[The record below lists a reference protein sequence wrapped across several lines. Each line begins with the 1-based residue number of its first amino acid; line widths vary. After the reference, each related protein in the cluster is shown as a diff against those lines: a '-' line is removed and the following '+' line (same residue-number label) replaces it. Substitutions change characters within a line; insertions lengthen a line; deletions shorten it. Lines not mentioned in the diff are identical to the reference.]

1 MQLIGLIFIKGHKNE
16 SQEKVKK
23 KFDIGVVLW
32 VKHVVLW
39 VYWDEISE
47 ICNWVHV
54 CGMREMRE
62 RRGKQTIAFIAVT
75 FFTIC

>member
-47 ICNWVHV
+47 NLTWSVTECMFVGWEKWEKEEVN
-54 CGMREMRE
+54 
-62 RRGKQTIAFIAVT
+62 KQ
-75 FFTIC
+75 